1 MSKYYPGIK
10 GSQAVQRM
18 LEHIITHGMKAFA
31 STCLLPVTDRGQFL
45 GALQTMQREPAQ
57 GMATRALPGALWAG
71 VLRLFPAGSKMDLIK
86 VLQQASASVVKL
98 LTMALNRRNCFI
110 VDSITSL
117 LVFNK
122 LVKLPATAFDF
133 YFNTRASVFP
143 TNMILNL

>member
-1 MSKYYPGIK
+1 
-10 GSQAVQRM
+10 
-18 LEHIITHGMKAFA
+18 
-31 STCLLPVTDRGQFL
+31 
-45 GALQTMQREPAQ
+45 
-57 GMATRALPGALWAG
+57 
-71 VLRLFPAGSKMDLIK
+71 MDLIK

-133 YFNTRASVFP
+133 YFNTRDSVFP